1 MLLNLC
7 ELFTAGIAVHK
18 FSPCFICKNQWA
30 SGQQCMEVR
39 KVIIPDWNVTRTK
52 RKLTMT
58 MFWEMTIES
67 KLLNQFQW
75 SWYHSFQ
82 KTMFYLM
89 KSKYAIFSNIQVKK
103 IERFKFF
110 GTPGIKRTTNVVDQ
124 DFEEDELGKIFWK
137 CIAVSSLKRSAT
149 KYCLLRLE
157 LRSVKCFF
165 VHFFF

>member
-18 FSPCFICKNQWA
+18 FSLYFICKNQWA

-67 KLLNQFQW
+67 KTTQPITMILISFFSEDNVLSDEIKICYIFEYPSKENWAFQVFWDTRYKENNQCGRSRFWGRWIGQ
-75 SWYHSFQ
+75 
-82 KTMFYLM
+82 
-89 KSKYAIFSNIQVKK
+89 NI
-103 IERFKFF
+103 
-110 GTPGIKRTTNVVDQ
+110 
-124 DFEEDELGKIFWK
+124 
-137 CIAVSSLKRSAT
+137 LKM
-149 KYCLLRLE
+149 YC
-157 LRSVKCFF
+157 C
-165 VHFFF
+165 